1 MRENRIAGMQQ
12 EADTA
17 SKVFFGNNKNF
28 AEVFNKL
35 LFNEVLIDPEK
46 LEDSDTTESA
56 VIEISEGK
64 RITLQKYRDL
74 KKKYYEN
81 VGLWILAIENQT
93 HIHYLEPLV
102 IMGYDYIDYMKQV
115 NNIGMEYKNKS
126 EKLSGDEYLSR
137 FKKGEKLTPIISIV
151 VYYGDKEWDGPTKL
165 SDLFPEMKSSLYK
178 YVNDYPLH
186 IIDVQRMTEEEI
198 NSLSGEVKA
207 VLGFIRYSAHTEEL
221 RAFIDKNES
230 QFENV
235 SIEAAKMID
244 AVSKNYRLSERIE
257 KAAKS
262 EIGGVNMCKA
272 LEDWERTAKDE
283 GIREGKEEGI
293 KEGKKEGIREE
304 KTAVILRM
312 KKGGLTDEQT
322 AFFADCSINEVRSV
336 YEAAGV

>member
-1 MRENRIAGMQQ
+1 MKENRIAGMQQ

-35 LFNEVLIDPEK
+35 LFNEVLINPEK

-81 VGLWILAIENQT
+81 IGLWILTIENQT
-93 HIHYLEPLV
+93 HVHYLEPLV

-221 RAFIDKNES
+221 KEFIDKNEN
-230 QFENV
+230 QFENI

-244 AVSKNYRLSERIE
+244 AISKDYELSERIE

-272 LEDWERTAKDE
+272 LEDWKKTAKDE

-293 KEGKKEGIREE
+293 KEE
-304 KTAVILRM
+304 KAATILRM

-322 AFFADCSINEVRSV
+322 ALFADCSINEVRSV

>member
-1 MRENRIAGMQQ
+1 MKENRIAGMQQ

-35 LFNEVLIDPEK
+35 LFNEVLINPEK

-81 VGLWILAIENQT
+81 IGLWILAIENQT

-115 NNIGMEYKNKS
+115 NNIGMEYRNNS

-137 FKKGEKLTPIISIV
+137 FKKGEKLTPIISMV

-198 NSLSGEVKA
+198 DSLSGEVKA

-221 RAFIDKNES
+221 KEFIDKNEN

-272 LEDWERTAKDE
+272 LEDWEKMAKY
-283 GIREGKEEGI
+283 
-293 KEGKKEGIREE
+293 EE
-304 KTAVILRM
+304 KIEALCRM
-312 KKGGLTDEQT
+312 INGGLTESFIVGLGYT
-322 AFFADCSINEVRSV
+322 EEEYNNALKKVKEL
-336 YEAAGV
+336 AA